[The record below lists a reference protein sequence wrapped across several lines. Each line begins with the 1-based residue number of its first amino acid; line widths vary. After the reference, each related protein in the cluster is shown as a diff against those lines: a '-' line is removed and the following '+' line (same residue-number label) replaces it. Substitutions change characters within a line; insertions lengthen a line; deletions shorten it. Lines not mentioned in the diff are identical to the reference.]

1 MPDWQAELVAE
12 RGLFCYHRGEVMTMK
27 LNERLF
33 ELRRKAGLSQEEL
46 ADKIG
51 VSRQAVGKWENGISV
66 PELDKLMALSE
77 FYQMSIG
84 ELLGVESQEAATA
97 EPSTETP
104 AAVFDTG
111 ELEELLRELGEQQK
125 RTELRTKKQRKTL
138 WCVLGAAAAA
148 IVVVAVVF
156 GSRMAD
162 LKRQMSNL
170 NSLIIFT
177 QHSLNESIASM
188 RGTIAGI
195 LEEQNS
201 LFSDWDSETVAFD
214 PERREV
220 TVRLFAQPKSV
231 TEGLRLDFVV
241 TDEEGRELQTEA
253 IRQGTGFAAEIRLPQ
268 SARELPLE
276 AFFAEKYG
284 IMSSVSS
291 QVEAMEPLNGEFTL
305 AAVLTEGDTAVREKL
320 GTFYAG
326 VSELAGDFL
335 AAWYADPT
343 AEEGTAGLL
352 AVYADAGRAIVS
364 AELATFVNGV
374 EWARTS
380 LDMSRDEDWV
390 TEFDMPEK
398 YAAPRKD
405 GNTVAS
411 VPGKLTASEA
421 YRLFVRE
428 LAPDVPESRE
438 GETVSVLLE
447 LTDDQNI
454 TYAALIL
461 ITTAW
466 GRPQNTFADMTP
478 ILK

>member
-1 MPDWQAELVAE
+1 
-12 RGLFCYHRGEVMTMK
+12 MK

-46 ADKIG
+46 ADRIG

-97 EPSTETP
+97 EPAPETP
-104 AAVFDTG
+104 TAVFDTG
-111 ELEELLRELGEQQK
+111 ELEGLLRELGEQHK
-125 RTELRTKKQRKTL
+125 RSELRAKKQRKTL
-138 WCVLGAAAAA
+138 WCALGAAAAA
-148 IVVVAVVF
+148 IVVVAVAF
-156 GSRMAD
+156 GGRMAD
-162 LKRQMSNL
+162 LNRQISGL
-170 NSLIIFT
+170 NGLIIFT
-177 QHSLNESIASM
+177 QNSLNESITSM
-188 RGTIAGI
+188 RGTIAEI

-201 LFSDWDSETVAFD
+201 LFSDWESETVGFD
-214 PERREV
+214 PESREV

-231 TEGLRLDFVV
+231 TEGLRLDFIV
-241 TDEEGRELQTEA
+241 TDMEGRELQAETV
-253 IRQGTGFAAEIRLPQ
+253 RQGTGFAAEVRLPL
-268 SARELPLE
+268 SDCELPLE
-276 AFFAEKYG
+276 VFFAEKYG
-284 IMSSVSS
+284 IMASVRS
-291 QVEAMEPLNGEFTL
+291 QVMAMDPLDGEFTL
-305 AAVLTEGDTAVREKL
+305 AAVLTEGDTAAREKL

-326 VSELAGDFL
+326 LSELAGDFL

-343 AEEGTAGLL
+343 AEEGAAGLL
-352 AVYADAGRAIVS
+352 AVYADVGREIAS
-364 AELATFVNGV
+364 AELVTFVNGV
-374 EWARTS
+374 EWTRTP
-380 LDMSRDEDWV
+380 LDMSRDVDWV
-390 TEFDMPEK
+390 TEFALPEK
-398 YAAPRKD
+398 YAAPRKE
-405 GNTVAS
+405 GNTVVS
-411 VPGKLTASEA
+411 VPGKLTASET

-466 GRPQNTFADMTP
+466 NRPQNTFADMTP